1 MQCMHACYRHNARH
15 DTSLPT
21 WHVTLRCFCM
31 PLDMSSPADCL
42 SCRYACMSMACLWS
56 AGGIGSA
63 NRRRCSSSK
72 ATRSTVEGTALGAA
86 SPADPPLWTVRLPL
100 FVPWKLQKACQRLH
114 AASKETVLAVHS
126 VCWLHAV
133 IDKPFAM
140 LHEPHTCKF
149 LIANLIAALVC
160 YVIGG
165 FMSALSQSVEQLT
178 LTHKSSQ
185 HGCMQIWI
193 SKIA

>member
-1 MQCMHACYRHNARH
+1 
-15 DTSLPT
+15 
-21 WHVTLRCFCM
+21 M

-100 FVPWKLQKACQRLH
+100 FVPWKSQKACQRLH

-140 LHEPHTCKF
+140 LLEPYIMQIFDCHFDCCSG
-149 LIANLIAALVC
+149 LLC
-160 YVIGG
+160 HWW
-165 FMSALSQSVEQLT
+165 FMSALSQSVEQ